1 MATDRTPLPT
11 PAPRPTGDGGTG
23 RTASGLAAVLWD
35 MDGTLV
41 DTEPFWIKAETE
53 LVTAHGGT
61 WTDED
66 AHALVGLD
74 LLDAADYIR
83 RVGGVDRPPAAIVE
97 LMMERVIEQMA
108 AAPPW
113 RPGALD
119 LLAALRDAEV
129 PSVLV
134 TMSWRRLVGAVVDLL
149 PARSF
154 AATVAG
160 DEVERGKPHPEP
172 YLAAAD
178 IVGVEPGG
186 ASPSRTRPRAP
197 ARPEP
202 PVASSS
208 ASPTWWT
215 FRRTWSTH
223 DDVVTHHG
231 GLAAPRSRALVRA
244 P

>member
-1 MATDRTPLPT
+1 MATDHTPIPT
-11 PAPRPTGDGGTG
+11 PAPRPSGDGGARG
-23 RTASGLAAVLWD
+23 PTARGLAAVLWD

-41 DTEPFWIKAETE
+41 DTEPFWIRAETE

-61 WTDED
+61 WTDEN

-74 LLDAADYIR
+74 LLDAAAYIR

-108 AAPPW
+108 ATPPW

-119 LLAALRDAEV
+119 LLAALRGAGI

-149 PARSF
+149 PAGSF

-178 IVGVEPGG
+178 IVGVAPG
-186 ASPSRTRPRAP
+186 AC
-197 ARPEP
+197 
-202 PVASSS
+202 VAIED
-208 ASPTWWT
+208 SPTGARSARAAGCVVLGVPHVVEIPT
-215 FRRTWSTH
+215 DLVDATTSSLTEVTVESLRT
-223 DDVVTHHG
+223 
-231 GLAAPRSRALVRA
+231 LVAR
-244 P
+244 

>member
-1 MATDRTPLPT
+1 MTTHP
-11 PAPRPTGDGGTG
+11 
-23 RTASGLAAVLWD
+23 TASTRPSPRSAARVSAPGDLAAVLWD

-41 DTEPFWIKAETE
+41 DTEPFWIAAETE
-53 LVTAHGGT
+53 LVTSNGGT
-61 WTDED
+61 WTQEN

-74 LLDAADYIR
+74 LLDAAAYIR
-83 RVGGVDRPPAAIVE
+83 RVGGVDMEPAAIVE

-119 LLAALRDAEV
+119 LLAALGDAGV

-134 TMSWRRLVGAVVDLL
+134 TMSWRRLVGAVVELL
-149 PARSF
+149 PPGTF

-178 IVGVEPGG
+178 ILGV
-186 ASPSRTRPRAP
+186 AP
-197 ARPEP
+197 TSC
-202 PVASSS
+202 VAIED
-208 ASPTWWT
+208 SPTGA
-215 FRRTWSTH
+215 RSARSAGCAVLGVPH
-223 DDVVTHHG
+223 VVDIPSDLVDAT
-231 GLAAPRSRALVRA
+231 ARSLTTVTVETLRSLVRG
-244 P
+244 

>member
-1 MATDRTPLPT
+1 MATDPVPAHS
-11 PAPRPTGDGGTG
+11 PAPRPPGE
-23 RTASGLAAVLWD
+23 RRALAAVLWD

-41 DTEPFWIKAETE
+41 DTEPYWIRAETE
-53 LVTAHGGT
+53 LVTTHGGT
-61 WTDED
+61 WTQAD

-74 LLDAADYIR
+74 LLDSAAYIR
-83 RVGGVDRPPAAIVE
+83 RVGGVDMAPAAIVE
-97 LMMERVIEQMA
+97 MMMERVIEQVA

-119 LLAALRDAEV
+119 LLAALRAAGV

-149 PARSF
+149 PAGSF

-178 IVGVEPGG
+178 ILGVAPG
-186 ASPSRTRPRAP
+186 AC
-197 ARPEP
+197 
-202 PVASSS
+202 VAIED
-208 ASPTWWT
+208 SPTGA
-215 FRRTWSTH
+215 RSARAAGCVVLGVPH
-223 DDVVTHHG
+223 VVEIPPDVVDAIAPSLTAVDVETLR
-231 GLAAPRSRALVRA
+231 GLAAH
-244 P
+244 

>member
-1 MATDRTPLPT
+1 MATDRTPIPT
-11 PAPRPTGDGGTG
+11 PAPRSPGTGGGT
-23 RTASGLAAVLWD
+23 SGLAAVLWD

-41 DTEPFWIKAETE
+41 DTEPFWIRAETE
-53 LVTAHGGT
+53 LVAVHGGI
-61 WTDED
+61 WTEDD

-74 LLDAADYIR
+74 LLDSAAYIR
-83 RVGGVDRPPAAIVE
+83 RVGGVDMAPAAIVE
-97 LMMERVIEQMA
+97 QMMDRVVEQMA

-119 LLAALRDAEV
+119 LLVALRDAGV

-149 PARSF
+149 PAGSF

-178 IVGVEPGG
+178 ILGV
-186 ASPSRTRPRAP
+186 AP
-197 ARPEP
+197 AAC
-202 PVASSS
+202 VAIED
-208 ASPTWWT
+208 SPTGARSARAAGCVVLGVPHMVEIPT
-215 FRRTWSTH
+215 DLVDAVAPSLTAV
-223 DDVVTHHG
+223 DVD
-231 GLAAPRSRALVRA
+231 LLRSLVA
-244 P
+244 H